1 MCDQILVLTDGSV
14 GMGPNS
20 LSACLTQ
27 DSSSPLPFP
36 FPATLQVVCLAGPEE
51 HGVGQAVAMYQRLI
65 DISGAPGAVH
75 LPDQNLTPKV
85 FD

>member
-1 MCDQILVLTDGSV
+1 VLTDGSV

-20 LSACLTQ
+20 LSACLAH

-36 FPATLQVVCLAGPEE
+36 FPATLQVVCLANQEE
-51 HGVGQAVAMYQRLI
+51 HGVSQAVAMYQRLI
-65 DISGAPGAVH
+65 DISGAQGAVH

-85 FD
+85 CQ